1 MGRELRCAASV
12 AAALLLMTAMVAR
25 ATDPLANG
33 DRVEWRM
40 ELIELVAVRTVYNLF
55 CKANI
60 SSTCDISH
68 KMKISALRH
77 WAGRDTGWERLVA
90 SVSLSQL
97 GHQLLSVSDY
107 QHALAAADQ
116 ALALKLYPYEDPSLS
131 LRWQQSLVRP
141 GYLFQRPKA
150 ELVDILALRA
160 GCLLGLG
167 KRDRSLDHLRQ
178 AMDAIYLA
186 AAVSHSTMVRPPPAS
201 TFDILQLAPTSPA
214 PSSVTRASN

>member
-12 AAALLLMTAMVAR
+12 AAALLLMTAMASCTSPAPPAYALPLDRASEQHFPLQVAR

-97 GHQLLSVSDY
+97 GHQLLAVSDY

-116 ALALKLYPYEDPSLS
+116 ALALKLYPYEDP
-131 LRWQQSLVRP
+131 
-141 GYLFQRPKA
+141 
-150 ELVDILALRA
+150 
-160 GCLLGLG
+160 
-167 KRDRSLDHLRQ
+167 
-178 AMDAIYLA
+178 
-186 AAVSHSTMVRPPPAS
+186 
-201 TFDILQLAPTSPA
+201 
-214 PSSVTRASN
+214 